1 MEPMNET
8 MKIQRHRL
16 SLAEQVVD
24 TMRQNIMNG
33 RFQPGEKLVEREL
46 CDLLGVSRTSLR
58 EALSHLAA
66 EGFIEHVPHRGPFV
80 ARVSADEAE
89 AIYEVREVLEGL
101 AGHGFTRH
109 ANDDQRGRLHEA
121 VAELGNELQIG
132 QDPLDRQRLVAIKNR
147 IYSILLD
154 GCRNKIVRET
164 LTLLNNRIALLR
176 GMSLSSPGRLE
187 QTRQEMQAILDAID
201 TGDPEKARTAC
212 QNHVRSAATV
222 ALDALRA
229 AERRPATK
237 SETNL
242 KGDTQ

>member
-1 MEPMNET
+1 MNET

-46 CDLLGVSRTSLR
+46 CDLLGVSRTSIR

-80 ARVSADEAE
+80 ARVTADEAQ

-109 ANDDQRGRLHEA
+109 ATDEDRQRLHGA
-121 VAELGNELQIG
+121 VADLDAQPE
-132 QDPLDRQRLVAIKNR
+132 PLDRQKLVAIKNR

-154 GCRNKIVRET
+154 GCRNKVVRET

-201 TGDPEKARTAC
+201 TGDPEKARAAC
-212 QNHVRSAATV
+212 QNHVRSAAMV
-222 ALDALRA
+222 ALDALRE
-229 AERRPATK
+229 AERKPVTK
-237 SETNL
+237 TETKP
-242 KGDTQ
+242 KGNAQ

>member
-1 MEPMNET
+1 MEPMKDT

-46 CDLLGVSRTSLR
+46 CDLLGVSRTSVR

-80 ARVSADEAE
+80 ARVTADEAQ

-109 ANDDQRGRLHEA
+109 ATDEDRQRLHEA
-121 VAELGNELQIG
+121 VAELDAQPE
-132 QDPLDRQRLVAIKNR
+132 PLDRQKLVAIKNR

-154 GCRNKIVRET
+154 GCRNKVVRET

-187 QTRQEMQAILDAID
+187 QTRHEMQTILDAID

-212 QNHVRSAATV
+212 QNHVRSAAVV

-229 AERRPATK
+229 AERK
-237 SETNL
+237 SETTPPTKL
-242 KGDTQ
+242 KGNAQ

>member
-1 MEPMNET
+1 

-16 SLAEQVVD
+16 SLADQVVD

-80 ARVSADEAE
+80 ARVTADEAQ

-109 ANDDQRGRLHEA
+109 ADADQRRQLHEA
-121 VAELGNELQIG
+121 VADLGAQPE
-132 QDPLDRQRLVAIKNR
+132 PLDRQQLVAIKNR
-147 IYSILLD
+147 IYAILLD
-154 GCRNKIVRET
+154 GCRNNVVRET

-176 GMSLSSPGRLE
+176 GMSLSSPGRLQ
-187 QTRQEMQAILDAID
+187 QTRDEMQAILDAID
-201 TGDPEKARTAC
+201 TGDPENARAAC
-212 QNHVRSAATV
+212 QSHVRSAANV

-229 AERRPATK
+229 AQSH
-237 SETNL
+237 SETATS
-242 KGDTQ
+242 KQREQRDE